1 MKSLLNLA
9 EGEVAI
15 IRGIHGG
22 AGIKNRLA
30 SIGIYPGASVKIV
43 KKAPGPCI
51 IEVSGTR
58 LAIGRGMA
66 SKILVEG

>member
-1 MKSLLNLA
+1 MRSLLNLA
-9 EGEVAI
+9 EGQVATI
-15 IRGIHGG
+15 KGIHGG
-22 AGIKNRLA
+22 AGIKSRLA
-30 SIGIYPGASVKIV
+30 SIGIYPGATVKIV

-66 SKILVEG
+66 SKILVED